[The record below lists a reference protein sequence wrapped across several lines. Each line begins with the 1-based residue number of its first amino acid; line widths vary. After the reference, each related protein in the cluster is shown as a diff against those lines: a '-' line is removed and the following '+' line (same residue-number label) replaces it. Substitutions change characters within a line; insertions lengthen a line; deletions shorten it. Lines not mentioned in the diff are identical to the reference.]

1 MKISYIYLQN
11 FKSYREPQKID
22 FGTDDKYIT
31 IIEGQ
36 MGHGKSNLLNAF
48 YWCLFAQYWDSDKAN
63 LIDDPDPNVVDLFN
77 KGELK
82 DSAKKGQRIDLFV
95 EIEFWDDDQNKYI
108 VKRSQ
113 IGHYMRNEWK
123 FERNSGLQLERVDSI
138 SGEYKSYGHEEAVG
152 ELQTFF
158 PRSLSN
164 YFLFRG
170 ENRAQLVKLQGKN
183 EFQQALKELSK
194 IDLFNRSVSHLEYVL
209 DQYRKELAYNAGADI
224 KIEMEDALEKEA
236 DAKKAKA
243 EYENTIALLEKTLQ
257 EKREDY
263 EHYRNKIKENQEALE
278 LKGKVENEEAEIKR
292 LETDLDVVYERR
304 RKELSRKW
312 GTLIVKNLV
321 SKVNERYQKAV
332 NSGFYPPD
340 IRHSLIEKILKDLK
354 CICGR
359 DIKHDSPEYEKI
371 ESLKDLETFDQLL
384 HEIEGLIH
392 DVDRVGKLVEEYPEE
407 IKDYDQEER
416 QIKEQIR
423 SKYTIIKGYKS
434 KIGNIDFTLEEL
446 QRKQDI
452 AHEDILKTTRKI
464 DETKILITDK
474 EKIISDARV
483 DYEELK
489 ARLDKSKLP
498 AIKVDLT
505 EKALSETKELKDVF
519 EDSIYS
525 DLEKYTQENW
535 EVLVYDKL
543 NYDKVLLKRDSM
555 YFDVLDFDGVSSRSI
570 MNTGHSI
577 LLVLSFISALVKI
590 AKELWKQEF
599 PLVMDAPLSEIGES
613 ALPCAL
619 IGFGKVF
626 NQAIVILKDGT
637 VTRSILK
644 KLEGKI
650 GKRYWI
656 ELDKNKQH
664 SKVTEITG

>member
-1 MKISYIYLQN
+1 MKIDYISLQN
-11 FKSYREPQKID
+11 FKSYRESQKIN
-22 FGTDDKYIT
+22 FGTEEKYIT

-48 YWCLFAQYWDSDKAN
+48 YWCLFGQYWDSDKTN

-82 DSAKKGQRIDLFV
+82 DSAKDGQRIDLFV
-95 EIEFWDDDQNKYI
+95 EIKFLDDDQNIYT

-113 IGHYMRNEWK
+113 MGHYMRNEWK
-123 FERNSGLQLERVDSI
+123 FEHNSMLKLERVDSI
-138 SGEYKSYGHEEAVG
+138 SGEYKSYSHEEAVG

-194 IDLFNRSVSHLEYVL
+194 IDLFNRSVTHLDNVL
-209 DQYRKELAYNAGADI
+209 DQYRKELAQNAGDHI
-224 KIEMEDALEKEA
+224 KTEMEEALEKEA
-236 DAKKAKA
+236 DAKKAKS
-243 EYENTIALLEKTLQ
+243 EYVDTIASLEKTLQ
-257 EKREDY
+257 VKKDDY
-263 EHYRNKIKENQEALE
+263 EYYRNKIKENQDALE
-278 LKGKVENEEAEIKR
+278 LKGKVEKEEADIKR
-292 LETDLDVVYERR
+292 LETDLGVVYEKR

-312 GTLIVKNLV
+312 GTLIVKDLV
-321 SKVNERYQKAV
+321 SKANERYQEAV

-340 IRHSLIEKILKDLK
+340 IRQSLIEKILKDLK

-359 DIKHDSPEYEKI
+359 DIKPDSPEYKKI
-371 ESLKDLETFDQLL
+371 DRLKDLEIFDQLL

-407 IKDYDQEER
+407 IKEYDQEER
-416 QIKEQIR
+416 QIKDQIR
-423 SKYTIIKGYKS
+423 SKHTIIKGYKS
-434 KIGNIDFTLEEL
+434 KIGDIDFTLKDL
-446 QRKQDI
+446 QRKQDV

-464 DETKILITDK
+464 DETKILIIDK
-474 EKIISDARV
+474 EKIISDARAE
-483 DYEELK
+483 YEDLK

-498 AIKVDLT
+498 TIKVDLT
-505 EKALSETKELKDVF
+505 EKALSETKKLKEVF

-535 EVLVYDKL
+535 DVLVYDKL
-543 NYDKVLLKRDSM
+543 NYDKILLKRDSM
-555 YFDVLDFDGVSSRSI
+555 YFDVLDLDGVSNRSI

-590 AKELWKQEF
+590 AKERWKQEF

-626 NQAIVILKDGT
+626 NQTIVILKDGT
-637 VTRSILK
+637 VTQTILK
-644 KLEGKI
+644 ELDGKI

-656 ELDKNKQH
+656 NLDKNRQH
-664 SKVTEITG
+664 SKITETNS